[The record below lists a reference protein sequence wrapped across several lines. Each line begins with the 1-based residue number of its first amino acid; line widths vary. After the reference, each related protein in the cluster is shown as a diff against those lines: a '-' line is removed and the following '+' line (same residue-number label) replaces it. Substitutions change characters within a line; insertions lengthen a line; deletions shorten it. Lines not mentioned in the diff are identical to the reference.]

1 MISTASF
8 AVILMTQALSRA
20 DQLGVCLKFSS
31 GVMAYILTGLALIE
45 EGRSE
50 ERRTES
56 RVNVT

>member
-1 MISTASF
+1 MISTTSF

-20 DQLGVCLKFSS
+20 KQLGVCLKFTS
-31 GVMAYILTGLALIE
+31 GVMAYILTSLALIE